1 MNSMANYN
9 ELIRLVAHDRDHKL
23 EKILLLEVERFKIDF
38 ENSIFYMQN
47 LFLDNKKP
55 RLFVF
60 SPEKVILLSI
70 EDEQEYIVS
79 GKFSNKEDIMNFW
92 YGKKYYD
99 EQYQITFKLKEDECI
114 LTPNVDT
121 SSYNAENYN
130 RIAIDIIDYFIN
142 N

>member
-9 ELIRLVAHDRDHKL
+9 ELIRFVAHDRDHTL
-23 EKILLLEVERFKIDF
+23 ENIILLEVERFKIDF

-79 GKFSNKEDIMNFW
+79 
-92 YGKKYYD
+92 
-99 EQYQITFKLKEDECI
+99 
-114 LTPNVDT
+114 
-121 SSYNAENYN
+121 
-130 RIAIDIIDYFIN
+130 
-142 N
+142 

>member
-1 MNSMANYN
+1 
-9 ELIRLVAHDRDHKL
+9 
-23 EKILLLEVERFKIDF
+23 
-38 ENSIFYMQN
+38 MQN

>member
-1 MNSMANYN
+1 MANYN